1 MMMKA
6 PFLATTGLVLAGLA
20 LASVPIAL
28 ADTVGSPCNDWMK
41 IGTDSATGDRMF
53 CAQTRPGDPDSPLS
67 WLAWDDTH
75 ASWGSLPLVSPTTSP
90 CSVPKYTL
98 GRSTDGYIVWC
109 TGGVWSIYS
118 P

>member
-28 ADTVGSPCNDWMK
+28 ADTVGSPCNDWMT

-53 CAQTRPGDPDSPLS
+53 CAQTRPG
-67 WLAWDDTH
+67 
-75 ASWGSLPLVSPTTSP
+75 G
-90 CSVPKYTL
+90 
-98 GRSTDGYIVWC
+98 STDGYIVWC